1 MNTEEF
7 KRRLT
12 AILSADVEGY
22 SRLMREDEE
31 ATIRTL
37 KTYRAAM
44 RDLIRQYRG
53 RVVDSPGDNILAEF
67 ASVLDAV
74 NCAVEIQRELAERNS
89 EVSENRRMQ
98 FRIGVNLGD
107 IVEDGEKIYGD
118 GVNIAARMEGLAEA
132 GGICIS
138 GTVYEHVK
146 HKLGLEYEYQG
157 EHEVKNIPEPVRVYK
172 VLSFPG
178 AAAHRVVKAKKAVG
192 KTWRTI
198 ILAVVAVLVVGAAVT
213 VWHSYFRPPPIQV
226 ASEEKMAFPLPDKPS
241 IAVLPFENMSG
252 DPEQDYFGDG
262 LSDQIITALSKIPN
276 LFVIARNS
284 TFTYKGKPVKVQ
296 KVAEDLGVRYVL
308 EGSVQKTADQIRITA
323 QLVDATNGRH
333 LWAERYDRKLKD
345 IFVVQDEITM
355 EILKALQVE
364 LTGGEKARII
374 GKGTT
379 NLEAYEKGLQ
389 ALHEFQR
396 INKEGMILARQRAEE
411 AIALDPEYPAA
422 YRLVAWSHF
431 NDARFGWSQS
441 RSESFKRA
449 VELAQKA
456 IELDDSE
463 AGAHSLLGMIHLYK
477 RQYERAIAEGERG
490 TSISPNGAHY
500 NAILANI
507 LNFTGRPQEAIEL
520 TRKAMRL
527 SPMYP
532 SWFLYF
538 LGMGYRLTGRY
549 EEAIEA
555 LKRYRE
561 RNPEAVY
568 SYTEL
573 AIVYS
578 QLGRIE
584 AARALVE
591 ELLEKNPT
599 FCLEDYAK
607 TRFFKDHAELERELD
622 ALRKA
627 GLPDTPPLPLPDK
640 PSIAVLPFV
649 NMSGDPE
656 QEYFSDGITEE
667 IITALSKT
675 PKLFVIARNS
685 TFTYKGKS
693 VKVQQIG
700 RELGVKYVLEG
711 SVRKT
716 EDTVRITAQLVDA
729 RTGNHLWAERY
740 DRNLK
745 DIFALQDEITMKIIK
760 ELQVRLTEG
769 ERLRLYSKGTDNLKA
784 YLKLLEAS
792 EHFQRMNDEGNAKA
806 RNLYEEAIAL
816 DPEYPEAYASL
827 GWTHLLDV
835 WLESSRSPGE
845 SMRQAF
851 ELARKSVALDDSCQ
865 PAHGLLSN
873 LYLMQRQHEKAIEE
887 AEKAIAL
894 DPNSADAYAHLGQ
907 VLVFSGKPEGAVL
920 SLEKAIRL
928 NPIAPSWYW
937 HMIGMAYREM
947 GRHEESIT
955 ACKKAIHRQP
965 DNLFAYLVLTATYSL
980 LGREDE
986 ARAAAAEILR
996 ISPKFSLD
1004 YFAKTRPHIDPA
1016 NTASYID
1023 ALRKAGLK

>member
-252 DPEQDYFGDG
+252 DPEQGYFGDG
-262 LSDQIITALSKIPN
+262 LSDHIITALSKVPN

-296 KVAEDLGVRYVL
+296 KVAEDLGVCYVL
-308 EGSVQKTADQIRITA
+308 EGSIQKTADRIRITA

-345 IFVVQDEITM
+345 IF
-355 EILKALQVE
+355 
-364 LTGGEKARII
+364 
-374 GKGTT
+374 
-379 NLEAYEKGLQ
+379 
-389 ALHEFQR
+389 
-396 INKEGMILARQRAEE
+396 
-411 AIALDPEYPAA
+411 
-422 YRLVAWSHF
+422 
-431 NDARFGWSQS
+431 
-441 RSESFKRA
+441 
-449 VELAQKA
+449 
-456 IELDDSE
+456 
-463 AGAHSLLGMIHLYK
+463 
-477 RQYERAIAEGERG
+477 
-490 TSISPNGAHY
+490 
-500 NAILANI
+500 
-507 LNFTGRPQEAIEL
+507 
-520 TRKAMRL
+520 
-527 SPMYP
+527 
-532 SWFLYF
+532 
-538 LGMGYRLTGRY
+538 
-549 EEAIEA
+549 
-555 LKRYRE
+555 
-561 RNPEAVY
+561 
-568 SYTEL
+568 
-573 AIVYS
+573 
-578 QLGRIE
+578 
-584 AARALVE
+584 
-591 ELLEKNPT
+591 
-599 FCLEDYAK
+599 
-607 TRFFKDHAELERELD
+607 
-622 ALRKA
+622 
-627 GLPDTPPLPLPDK
+627 
-640 PSIAVLPFV
+640 
-649 NMSGDPE
+649 
-656 QEYFSDGITEE
+656 
-667 IITALSKT
+667 
-675 PKLFVIARNS
+675 
-685 TFTYKGKS
+685 
-693 VKVQQIG
+693 
-700 RELGVKYVLEG
+700 
-711 SVRKT
+711 
-716 EDTVRITAQLVDA
+716 
-729 RTGNHLWAERY
+729 
-740 DRNLK
+740 
-745 DIFALQDEITMKIIK
+745 ALQDEITLKIIT
-760 ELQVRLTEG
+760 ELQVKLTEG
-769 ERLRLYSKGTDNLKA
+769 ERIRLYSKGTDNLKA
-784 YLKLLEAS
+784 YLKFLEAT
-792 EHFQRMNDEGNAKA
+792 EHWMRMNEEGNAKA

-816 DPEYPEAYASL
+816 DPEYPEAYTMV
-827 GWTHLLDV
+827 GWTHYLDV

-845 SMRQAF
+845 SIMRGF
-851 ELARKSVALDDSCQ
+851 ELAQKSVALDDSCQ
-865 PAHGLLSN
+865 PAYSLLSC
-873 LYLMQRQHEKAIEE
+873 LYLMQRQHEKAIAE
-887 AEKAIAL
+887 AEKAIDL
-894 DPNSADAYAHLGQ
+894 DPNSADAYALLGQ
-907 VLVFSGKPEGAVL
+907 VLVFSGKPEEAVL

-928 NPIAPSWYW
+928 TPIAPSWYM

-947 GRHEESIT
+947 GRYEESIT
-955 ACKKAIHRQP
+955 ACKKAIYRQP
-965 DNLFAYLVLTATYSL
+965 DNLIAYLVVAATYSL
-980 LGREDE
+980 LGRGDE